1 MAVETCAE
9 AVETERAGRDA
20 KNRILYADTDTD
32 VFGRRSTGGC
42 ENTQKVPAFSSFA
55 GRNCRT
61 KQKWS
66 QKVN

>member
-9 AVETERAGRDA
+9 AVETERAGWDA
-20 KNRILYADTDTD
+20 QNRLLYAGTDTD

-42 ENTQKVPAFSSFA
+42 ENTQKVSACAPFA

>member
-1 MAVETCAE
+1 MAVESCAE
-9 AVETERAGRDA
+9 AVERQRAEKQAGKRQ
-20 KNRILYADTDTD
+20 LYAGTDTD

-42 ENTQKVPAFSSFA
+42 ENTQKVSACAPFV